1 MMRAVVAI
9 VGVIL
14 FLIVQSQLPALEQVI
29 VETISQIKGTGG

>member
-1 MMRAVVAI
+1 MRAIVAV

-29 VETISQIKGTGG
+29 VETIDQIRAVYR